1 MKQPYL
7 LGLLIPLG
15 ALAIAVPLVAMTFT
29 PDTSPLPAP
38 SSAAVPAAT
47 TTSELAAAKSAPVPV
62 STPSASSPA
71 GDSVAAQYAEQL
83 RGVIDQAAAT
93 PYTTDASYSIGT
105 IPQDT
110 PPLIEGQGV
119 ELVRTNCSVCHATTF
134 ISSQPPLPGSTWHDE
149 VYKMKEK
156 YGATFISD
164 DSANKIIAY
173 LSAHYTPETHKPGS
187 TSEAPASSAG
197 TAPLAVKPAAKP
209 NAAAKPSTATSA
221 APVATAADGAKV
233 YAANCA
239 SCHGAAGAGVPGAF
253 PPLAG
258 NTAITG
264 DGKYISDVL
273 LYGLQ
278 GKIVAKGQPYN
289 GVMPAWAAQL
299 NDAQIAAVATHVRT
313 TWGNKGSAVSASTVK
328 TGRGTPKTA
337 AQILKERPQ

>member
-15 ALAIAVPLVAMTFT
+15 ALAVTVPLVAMTFT
-29 PDTSPLPAP
+29 PDTSPLPA
-38 SSAAVPAAT
+38 SSNAVSAGT
-47 TTSELAAAKSAPVPV
+47 TTELASAKSAPVPV
-62 STPSASSPA
+62 SAPAASSSA
-71 GDSVAAQYAEQL
+71 GDSVPVQYAEQM

-164 DSANKIIAY
+164 DNANKIIAY

-187 TSEAPASSAG
+187 TSEATPAV

-209 NAAAKPSTATSA
+209 SAATSA
-221 APVATAADGAKV
+221 AVDGAKV
-233 YAANCA
+233 YAANCS
-239 SCHGAAGAGVPGAF
+239 SCHGASGAGVPGAF

-264 DGKYISDVL
+264 DSKYISDVL

-278 GKIVAKGQPYN
+278 GKIVARGQPYN

-299 NDAQIAAVATHVRT
+299 NDAQIAAVATHVRS
-313 TWGNKGSAVSASTVK
+313 TWGNKGSAVSAATVK
-328 TGRGTPKTA
+328 IERSTPKTVV
-337 AQILKERPQ
+337 QILKERPQ

>member
-1 MKQPYL
+1 M
-7 LGLLIPLG
+7 
-15 ALAIAVPLVAMTFT
+15 
-29 PDTSPLPAP
+29 
-38 SSAAVPAAT
+38 
-47 TTSELAAAKSAPVPV
+47 
-62 STPSASSPA
+62 
-71 GDSVAAQYAEQL
+71 QYADQM
-83 RGVIDQAAAT
+83 RGAIDQAAAT

-187 TSEAPASSAG
+187 TSEAPASSAV
-197 TAPLAVKPAAKP
+197 TAPLAVKPAS
-209 NAAAKPSTATSA
+209 KPSTATSA
-221 APVATAADGAKV
+221 APVASTVDGAKV

-258 NTAITG
+258 NTAIAG

-299 NDAQIAAVATHVRT
+299 NDAQIAAVATHVRS
-313 TWGNKGSAVSASTVK
+313 TWGNKGSAVRASTVK
-328 TGRGTPKTA
+328 TERSAPKTA
-337 AQILKERPQ
+337 AQILKERPQSDSGTK

>member
-29 PDTSPLPAP
+29 PDTSPLPP
-38 SSAAVPAAT
+38 SSSAAVSAGT
-47 TTSELAAAKSAPVPV
+47 TTELAAAKSAPVPV
-62 STPSASSPA
+62 SAPAASPA
-71 GDSVAAQYAEQL
+71 GDSVPVQYAEQM

-187 TSEAPASSAG
+187 ISEAPASSAV

-209 NAAAKPSTATSA
+209 STAVKPSTATSA
-221 APVATAADGAKV
+221 APVASTADGAKV
-233 YAANCA
+233 YTANCA

-278 GKIVAKGQPYN
+278 GKIVARGQPYN

-313 TWGNKGSAVSASTVK
+313 TWGNQGSAVSVSTVR
-328 TGRGTPKTA
+328 TERSTPRTA
-337 AQILKERPQ
+337 AQLLKERP